1 MASSAERKPEG
12 GFQFISVKQLCA
24 VWCAY
29 ELALIRLID
38 IGVWFAA
45 QELVARR
52 CQLRDERQPT
62 YTRDQIAKLTGRVG
76 GISASIDRLQACGL
90 LTWQTHTITFN
101 LCLPE
106 QVLSALGTMLAQIT
120 NCRRRVPVPRRL
132 LRFLA
137 RGRTRVLLATVL
149 GHLFRCLYYRDGQCQ
164 PEGLCKASWIAQVFG
179 VSERA
184 VKTARQQLE
193 AIGFL
198 RRTETAQ
205 WVLNR
210 YGQKMT
216 INLHWAG
223 RPLPEALYPESVV
236 ELAPLPTA
244 PPHETA
250 PPDSHRQLPTEEKNQ
265 KPATSRPVGVLSTL
279 FAQAREHL
287 RTGTA
292 LPIDPEP
299 LVVRTISAPV
309 PVQKERH
316 TTPVVTQP
324 SMSAPRL
331 QHMTLHD
338 LKDTERLLVLH
349 AQSVQ
354 AKLIGPSEAERLT
367 FVGLAQH
374 VLAYRPENAGGLF
387 YQLLTRR
394 SFHFVTQE
402 EEVTAQQRLKL
413 HFYAVRGSPILQTQ
427 DPRGWSDIR
436 RMAA

>member
-1 MASSAERKPEG
+1 MSTPARKPEG

-29 ELALIRLID
+29 ELALIRLMD
-38 IGVWFAA
+38 VGVWFAA

-62 YTRDQIAKLTGRVG
+62 YTRDEIAKLTGRVRG
-76 GISASIDRLQACGL
+76 VSASIDRLQVCGL
-90 LTWQTHTITFN
+90 LTWEPQAITFN
-101 LCLPE
+101 LFLPE
-106 QVLSALGTMLAQIT
+106 QVLSALNTMLAQIT
-120 NCRRRVPVPRRL
+120 NHKRRVPVPRRL

-137 RGRTRVLLATVL
+137 QGCTRVLLATVL

-164 PEGLCKASWIAQVFG
+164 PEGLCKASWIARVFG

-198 RRTETAQ
+198 RRTDTAQ

-223 RPLPEALYPESVV
+223 RSLPEALHPEPVV
-236 ELAPLPTA
+236 ELAPLPATSL
-244 PPHETA
+244 HETA

-279 FAQAREHL
+279 FAQARECL

-292 LPIDPEP
+292 LPTDPEL
-299 LVVRTISAPV
+299 LVTRTVSAPV
-309 PVQKERH
+309 RKEQESSPAVPQ
-316 TTPVVTQP
+316 TPMP
-324 SMSAPRL
+324 PPRL
-331 QHMTLHD
+331 QHVTLPD
-338 LKDTERLLVLH
+338 LKDTERLLVLYT
-349 AQSVQ
+349 QSVQ

-402 EEVTAQQRLKL
+402 EEDAAQQRLKQYL
-413 HFYAVRGSPILQTQ
+413 YAVRGSPILQTL
-427 DPRGWSDIR
+427 DPKDWSGVQT
-436 RMAA
+436 MAA